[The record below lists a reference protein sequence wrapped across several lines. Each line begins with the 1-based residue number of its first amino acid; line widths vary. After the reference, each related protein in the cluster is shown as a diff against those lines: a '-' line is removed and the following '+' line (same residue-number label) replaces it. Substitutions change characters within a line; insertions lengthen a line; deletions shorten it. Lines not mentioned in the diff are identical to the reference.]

1 MINKETPK
9 PKMKDLLNIQNRS
22 DIKSFEILERY
33 EDDHLQCSL
42 VLINGIKIGFNYY
55 DELGF
60 LDYYDESDR
69 AFNNLKEAIKTSVD
83 IFYDS

>member
-1 MINKETPK
+1 
-9 PKMKDLLNIQNRS
+9 MKDLLNIQNRS
-22 DIKSFEILERY
+22 DIKSFKIIERY
-33 EDDHLQCSL
+33 EDDHLQCS
-42 VLINGIKIGFNYY
+42 VVSINGIKIGFQYY

-69 AFNNLKEAIKTSVD
+69 AFNNLKEAIKTSID

>member
-42 VLINGIKIGFNYY
+42 VLINGIKIGFQYY